1 MCYFVKLNELVILY
15 VILLVWVKMK
25 GNIKLVIIYV
35 FYDSGSG
42 GCFLM
47 ENFRE

>member
-1 MCYFVKLNELVILY
+1 
-15 VILLVWVKMK
+15 MK

-47 ENFRE
+47 ESFREQFGVNGERMELQFGIMYG